1 MNTQPLN
8 ALVEEE
14 LQKTGNPSVV
24 ARRLGMNYQQMVVR
38 HKKMQETAIIKE
50 EVVPE
55 PDDITSLGRP
65 GMERFVVAIRRTT
78 IGEWPKKYK
87 DDLDKARM
95 KYDAGTHEMVQGR
108 KNGWFIQY
116 CIPRH
121 TPAKTRNY
129 FRSIF

>member
-1 MNTQPLN
+1 MNKTPLN
-8 ALVEEE
+8 DLIDEE
-14 LQKTGNPSVV
+14 LRKTGNPSAT
-24 ARRLGMNYQQMVVR
+24 ARHLGMNYQSLVVR
-38 HKKMQETAIIKE
+38 HKRMQEEATIKE

-55 PDDITSLGRP
+55 PADISTLARP

-108 KNGWFIQY
+108 KSGWFIQY
-116 CIPRH
+116 CIPRQY
-121 TPAKTRNY
+121 PAKTRNY